1 MRSPVWVASNAVAE
15 AISLMTACGDLLGP
29 APHPSGKLTIVI
41 NISVSS
47 RSLAAAR
54 SVDPDVSAAAVR
66 AAVEVAIAE
75 QMRELRRSRDAT
87 RLDPTPY
94 DG

>member
-1 MRSPVWVASNAVAE
+1 M
-15 AISLMTACGDLLGP
+15 
-29 APHPSGKLTIVI
+29 I
-41 NISVSS
+41 NISVSA

-54 SVDPDVSAAAVR
+54 SIDPDVSPAAVR

-75 QMRELRRSRDAT
+75 HLRELRRSPVSDRPRPDSQ
-87 RLDPTPY
+87 